1 MPQTQP
7 ISIQRVL
14 IAADFDH
21 LIVICPSAETAIT
34 ADAKFT
40 RVRVMSRRRP
50 RQEAKSRSS
59 DLGT

>member
-14 IAADFDH
+14 IAADFHH

-34 ADAKFT
+34 ADAKIH
-40 RVRVMSRRRP
+40 P
-50 RQEAKSRSS
+50 GEGDEPQAPAA
-59 DLGT
+59 GG